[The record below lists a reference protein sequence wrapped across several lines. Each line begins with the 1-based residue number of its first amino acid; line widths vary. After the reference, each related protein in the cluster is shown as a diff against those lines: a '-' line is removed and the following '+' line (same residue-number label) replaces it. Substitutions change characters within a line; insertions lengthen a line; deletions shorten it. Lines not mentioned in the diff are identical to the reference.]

1 MRFSTLFYHLLLCV
15 AGIVTMSGCNKEDSY
30 IIGQT
35 TTASNTPTLIGTY
48 AIKSST
54 RGTYLTATNNTVVL
68 SNLATTN
75 LSVQWVL
82 LKSGTSVLIQNKSTN
97 TYLSSLSISLLSTNS
112 TAVASQWIQQLY
124 SAGVYRFL
132 NTGNPSAMLNAVTN
146 VPAISVVA
154 NTSADAN
161 WILVP
166 L

>member
-1 MRFSTLFYHLLLCV
+1 MRTSTLFYRLLLCLS
-15 AGIVTMSGCNKEDSY
+15 GIFIVSGCNKEDSY

-35 TTASNTPTLIGTY
+35 TTSSNTPTLIGTY
-48 AIKSST
+48 AIKSAT
-54 RGTYLTATNNTVVL
+54 RGTYLTVTNNTVVL

-82 LKSGTSVLIQNKSTN
+82 LQSGSSILIRNNSSN
-97 TYLSSLSISLLSTNS
+97 TYLSSLGTTLLSTNS
-112 TAVASQWIQQLY
+112 TGVASQWIQQLY
-124 SAGVYRFL
+124 SPGLYRFI
-132 NTGNPSAMLNAVTN
+132 NSGNPSAMLNAVTN

-161 WILVP
+161 WVLIP